1 MHYRDF
7 HKPNISIFFKQILW
21 NAKVIVAVHCNGD
34 GGRCNARVMVAAV
47 TVMMK
52 PSVLTV
58 YTRITVVFN
67 G

>member
-7 HKPNISIFFKQILW
+7 QKPNISIFFKQILW
-21 NAKVIVAVHCNGD
+21 NTKVIVAVHCNCD

-47 TVMMK
+47 IVMEK
-52 PSVLTV
+52 PLVLTV
-58 YTRITVVFN
+58 YTRIAVVFN